1 MPPIKVKGIMSCVI
15 TFNKSYQIDGGVGI
29 KKSEEVKV
37 QWGTICECLPWEER
51 EQEEN
56 LRR

>member
-1 MPPIKVKGIMSCVI
+1 MINDTFMSC
-15 TFNKSYQIDGGVGI
+15 QIDGGVGI
-29 KKSEEVKV
+29 KKSEEAKV

>member
-1 MPPIKVKGIMSCVI
+1 MYNICTIMINDTFMSC
-15 TFNKSYQIDGGVGI
+15 QIDGGVGI
-29 KKSEEVKV
+29 KKSEEAKV

>member
-1 MPPIKVKGIMSCVI
+1 MSCVI